1 MFNGRRW
8 LDDSRFFAPM
18 AESPSGVVFIRDF
31 VQLQVLN
38 DCIYG
43 RVNQFY
49 SKVLHGCI

>member
-1 MFNGRRW
+1 MVADGLRIPDSLLLW
-8 LDDSRFFAPM
+8 LKVLV
-18 AESPSGVVFIRDF
+18 ELCLIRDF

>member
-1 MFNGRRW
+1 MVADGLRIPDSLLLW
-8 LDDSRFFAPM
+8 LKV
-18 AESPSGVVFIRDF
+18 PSGVVFIRDF